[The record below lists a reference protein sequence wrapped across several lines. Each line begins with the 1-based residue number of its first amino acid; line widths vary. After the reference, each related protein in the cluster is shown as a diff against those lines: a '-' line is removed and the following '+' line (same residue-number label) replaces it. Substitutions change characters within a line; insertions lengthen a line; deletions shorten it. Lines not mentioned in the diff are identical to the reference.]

1 MPKMNADIDLT
12 LSRKPNSKWIIDLNV
27 KHKPAKLPENNIENL
42 DILGFGDEISGTT
55 PKAQSMNERIELIS
69 WTLLT

>member
-1 MPKMNADIDLT
+1 MNLDT
-12 LSRKPNSKWIIDLNV
+12 EFTPFTKSNSKCIIDLNV

-55 PKAQSMNERIELIS
+55 PKAQSMKERIELIS